1 MLEKER
7 EYVFALKLGDESVF
21 REIMEQWYSRLFNF
35 ANGYLNNRENTK
47 EIIQDV
53 FLQLWNHRSR
63 LAENTSL
70 NAYLFTLTRN
80 RCIDRIRSER
90 RALQFYSDRQE
101 EYIHLTEN
109 YNALSDSILDNIF
122 ATELQAEIDSAI
134 AQLPDQCQKVFLLS
148 RNKGLKNREISE
160 TLSISEKTV
169 ESHIT
174 KALHAIRAALER
186 KLPSALILIMIL
198 KKAIAF
204 PHKK

>member
-7 EYVFALKLGDESVF
+7 EYVFALKLGDESAF

-198 KKAIAF
+198 KKAIVF

>member
-1 MLEKER
+1 VLEKER

>member
-7 EYVFALKLGDESVF
+7 EYVFALKLGDESEF

-198 KKAIAF
+198 KKAIVF

>member
-63 LAENTSL
+63 LAENSSL

-148 RNKGLKNREISE
+148 QLQ
-160 TLSISEKTV
+160 
-169 ESHIT
+169 
-174 KALHAIRAALER
+174 
-186 KLPSALILIMIL
+186 
-198 KKAIAF
+198 
-204 PHKK
+204 